1 MKIHF
6 VTLFPEVFP
15 GYFSQSIV
23 GRAIREGRFEPV
35 FHNLAD
41 YSIRPTR
48 RVDRRPY
55 GGFPGMVIEPEPLAN
70 VLEKI
75 DADAG
80 RTLDKYLLTP
90 RGDRFEQKTAET
102 LADAESE
109 IVFVCGH
116 YEGIDERVIEYFGLR
131 GISIG
136 DYVLSSGEIAAM
148 VVADAVV
155 RLLPGAIAEES
166 LAEESF
172 SESLG
177 RGKEYP
183 HYTRPEVWRGME
195 VPPELLSG
203 NPKTVDAWKKTFLN
217 PPC

>member
-23 GRAIREGRFEPV
+23 GRAIREGKFEPAY
-35 FHNLAD
+35 HNLAD

-55 GGFPGMVIEPEPLAN
+55 GGFPGMVIEPEPLAR

-75 DADAG
+75 DEESG
-80 RTLDKYLLTP
+80 KTLAKFLLTP
-90 RGDRFEQKTAET
+90 RGERFEQRVAET
-102 LADAESE
+102 LAEPESE

-116 YEGIDERVIEYFGLR
+116 YEGVDERVIERFGLR

-136 DYVLSSGEIAAM
+136 DYVLSS
-148 VVADAVV
+148 
-155 RLLPGAIAEES
+155 
-166 LAEESF
+166 
-172 SESLG
+172 
-177 RGKEYP
+177 
-183 HYTRPEVWRGME
+183 
-195 VPPELLSG
+195 
-203 NPKTVDAWKKTFLN
+203 
-217 PPC
+217 

>member
-41 YSIRPTR
+41 YSTRPTR

-55 GGFPGMVIEPEPLAN
+55 GGFPGMVIEPEPLAR
-70 VLEKI
+70 VLEEI
-75 DADAG
+75 DAG
-80 RTLDKYLLTP
+80 SGKTLEKYLLTP
-90 RGDRFEQKTAET
+90 RGTRFRQQTAE
-102 LADAESE
+102 AMAGSMDE

-116 YEGIDERVIEYFGLR
+116 YEGIDERVIECFSLR

-155 RLLPGAIAEES
+155 RLLP
-166 LAEESF
+166 
-172 SESLG
+172 
-177 RGKEYP
+177 
-183 HYTRPEVWRGME
+183 
-195 VPPELLSG
+195 
-203 NPKTVDAWKKTFLN
+203 
-217 PPC
+217 

>member
-1 MKIHF
+1 MRIHF

-23 GRAIREGRFEPV
+23 GRAIREGRFDPV

-55 GGFPGMVIEPEPLAN
+55 GGFPGMVIEPEPLAR

-80 RTLDKYLLTP
+80 KILPKILLTP
-90 RGDRFEQKTAET
+90 RGKRLDQATV
-102 LADAESE
+102 ESVSDPDGE

-116 YEGIDERVIEYFGLR
+116 YEGIDERVIRYFSMR
-131 GISIG
+131 EISIG

-148 VVADAVV
+148 VLADAVV
-155 RLLPGAIAEES
+155 RLLP
-166 LAEESF
+166 
-172 SESLG
+172 
-177 RGKEYP
+177 
-183 HYTRPEVWRGME
+183 
-195 VPPELLSG
+195 
-203 NPKTVDAWKKTFLN
+203 
-217 PPC
+217 

>member
-6 VTLFPEVFP
+6 VTLFPEVFS

-55 GGFPGMVIEPEPLAN
+55 GGFPGMVIEPEPLAR

-80 RTLDKYLLTP
+80 KILPKFLLTP
-90 RGDRFEQKTAET
+90 RGERLEQREVERIAAGPDE
-102 LADAESE
+102 L
-109 IVFVCGH
+109 VFVCGH
-116 YEGIDERVIEYFGLR
+116 YEGIDERVIELFSLR

-148 VVADAVV
+148 VLADAVV

-183 HYTRPEVWRGME
+183 QYTRPEIWRDMP

-203 NPKTVDAWKKTFLN
+203 NPKTVESWKKTFLN